1 MGTDAQARRARPFPN
16 AAAPFSLEKVG
27 GHSAVDD
34 TLDVCSPDDGGWLE
48 LVRRSPAATAFHH
61 PAWSAVVGA
70 TYGYPAFVL
79 VRRKG
84 GGAVEA
90 GLPVIEVTNPLG
102 RRRLVSLP
110 FTDHCPPVLEED
122 ADEVAFAEALATWR
136 QGRGEGSLDIRS
148 DLQVQGAHRQPAG
161 VRHLLTLEPDPAV
174 LFRSLD
180 RNQIRRRVRRSRE
193 LGVEAAISH
202 SRDEL
207 GAFYRLHCE
216 TRRRQGVPVQPRRFI
231 ENLWRRVIEPRLG
244 FVVTARLGGA
254 PIATAVF
261 LAWNR
266 TLIYKY
272 SASVP
277 ALWNLGANFL
287 VQWTAIEWGCEN
299 GYTTYDLGRT
309 DAGHASLRA
318 FKSGWGA
325 REIPLVYTQI
335 GGRAPRV
342 AQGRASAA
350 LAHVIR
356 RSPTAVCRAL
366 GEVLYRY
373 AA

>member
-1 MGTDAQARRARPFPN
+1 MGGHN
-16 AAAPFSLEKVG
+16 AADGTLVMCPQ
-27 GHSAVDD
+27 DD
-34 TLDVCSPDDGGWLE
+34 PGWLE
-48 LVRRSPAATAFHH
+48 LIRRSPAATAFHH
-61 PAWSAVVGA
+61 PAWSAVVSA
-70 TYGYPAFVL
+70 TYGYPGFVL
-79 VRRKG
+79 VQWTGTGRVVG
-84 GGAVEA
+84 
-90 GLPVIEVTNPLG
+90 GLPVIEVANPLG

-110 FTDHCPPVLEED
+110 FTDHCPAVL
-122 ADEVAFAEALATWR
+122 DEGTDEARFAEAVARWR
-136 QGRGEGSLDIRS
+136 QGRGESTMEVRS
-148 DLQVQGAHRQPAG
+148 DLKAEGAHPQAAG

-174 LFRSLD
+174 LFRRLD

-193 LGVEAAISH
+193 LGIEAVLSH

-207 GAFYRLHCE
+207 GTFYELHCG

-231 ENLWRRVIEPRLG
+231 ENLWREMIEPRLG
-244 FVVTARLGGA
+244 FVVTARLGGR
-254 PIATAVF
+254 PIATALF

-287 VQWTAIEWGCEN
+287 VQWTAIEWACEN
-299 GYTTYDLGRT
+299 GYCTYDLGRT
-309 DAGHASLRA
+309 DPGHESLRA
-318 FKSGWGA
+318 FKAGWGA
-325 REIPLVYTQI
+325 REIPLVYTRI
-335 GGRAPRV
+335 GGQAARLGR
-342 AQGRASAA
+342 GRASAA
-350 LAHVIR
+350 LGHVIR